1 MRARDIMT
9 SPVFTVG
16 PRTPLVEIVDLMLE
30 RRISAV
36 PVVDDRGALIGI
48 VSEGDLLRRKE
59 LGIAPEQ
66 SWWLK
71 ALGAKAA
78 LADEFVRAHATRA
91 EDLMTTEI
99 HAIGKDTPL
108 PDIAKLLERN
118 RIKRVPVV
126 SEGRVVGIVS
136 RANLLQALSV
146 NPASTA
152 PHPSDTDRVI
162 RARVLERFAQN
173 NSMDISHLN
182 LVVHD
187 GRVFLWGSLTSA
199 SDRNALIEQANRIS
213 GVTAVVDNTQVSKAT
228 R

>member
-9 SPVFTVG
+9 SPVFTVA
-16 PRTPLVEIVDLMLE
+16 PRTPLVEVVNLMLD

-36 PVVDDRGALIGI
+36 PVVDDGGMLLGI

-91 EDLMTTEI
+91 EEVMTEDV
-99 HAIGKDTPL
+99 HAIGEDTPL

-126 SEGRVVGIVS
+126 SNGRVTGIVS

-146 NPASTA
+146 NPANTV
-152 PHPSDTDRVI
+152 PHPTDTDRVI
-162 RARVLERFAQN
+162 RARVLEHFARN
-173 NSMDISHLN
+173 NAMDISHLN
-182 LVVHD
+182 LVVQD
-187 GRVFLWGSLTSA
+187 AKVFLWGSLA
-199 SDRNALIEQANRIS
+199 SVADRDALIDQAGRVP
-213 GVTAVVDNTQVSKAT
+213 GVADVVDNTQVSEAK

>member
-16 PRTPLVEIVDLMLE
+16 PQTPLVEIVNLMLD

-36 PVVDDRGALIGI
+36 PVVDSGGILMGI
-48 VSEGDLLRRKE
+48 VSEGDLVRRKE
-59 LGIAPEQ
+59 PGIAPEQ

-78 LADEFVRAHATRA
+78 LADEFVRAHSTRA
-91 EDLMTTEI
+91 EEVMTEEV
-99 HAIGKDTPL
+99 HAIGRDTPL

-118 RIKRVPVV
+118 RIKRVPVL
-126 SEGRVVGIVS
+126 SDGKVVGIVS

-146 NPASTA
+146 NPANTA
-152 PHPSDTDRVI
+152 PHPTDTDRVI

-173 NSMDISHLN
+173 NKLDTSHLN
-182 LVVHD
+182 LVVQD
-187 GRVFLWGSLTSA
+187 GRVFLWGILASV
-199 SDRNALIEQANRIS
+199 SDRDALIDQARHVS
-213 GVTAVVDNTQVSKAT
+213 GVTGVVNNTRVSET
-228 R
+228 DH

>member
-16 PRTPLVEIVDLMLE
+16 PRTPLVEIVNLMLH

-36 PVVDDRGALIGI
+36 PVVDEGGILIGI

-78 LADEFVRAHATRA
+78 LADEFVEAHSARA
-91 EDLMTTEI
+91 EEVMTADV
-99 HAIGKDTPL
+99 HAIREDTPL

-126 SEGRVVGIVS
+126 SYGRVIGIVS

-146 NPASTA
+146 NPASTV
-152 PHPSDTDRVI
+152 PHPTDADRII
-162 RARVLERFAQN
+162 RARVMEHFARN
-173 NSMDISHLN
+173 DSMDVSHLN
-182 LVVHD
+182 LVVQD
-187 GRVFLWGSLTSA
+187 GNVYLWGSLASA
-199 SDRNALIEQANRIS
+199 SDRDALIDQASRVP
-213 GVTAVVDNTQVSKAT
+213 GVTGVVDNTQVSEAK